1 MSFRIET
8 ATARDIPLILSLIR
22 EMATFE
28 KMLDAV
34 RIDEECLMEF
44 VFGARPCAEVLI
56 GYWGGEAVS
65 YAIVLPKFAS
75 FRGRP
80 NLYLEDL
87 FVRESMRGKG
97 LGKALLKHVARMA
110 VERDCAY
117 VEWNALNWNEPA
129 MGFYRELGAEAIADR
144 TYFSLRREA
153 LAKLAVE

>member
-1 MSFRIET
+1 
-8 ATARDIPLILSLIR
+8 
-22 EMATFE
+22 
-28 KMLDAV
+28 
-34 RIDEECLMEF
+34 MEF

-87 FVRESMRGKG
+87 LVRESMRGKG

>member
-8 ATARDIPLILSLIR
+8 ATARDIPVILSLIR

-28 KMLDAV
+28 NMLDAV
-34 RIDEECLMEF
+34 RIDEACLIEF

-56 GYWGGEAVS
+56 GYWDGEAVS
-65 YAIVLPKFAS
+65 YAIVLLKFAS

-87 FVRESMRGKG
+87 FVREPMRGKG
-97 LGKALLKHVARMA
+97 LGKALLRHVARMA
-110 VERDCAY
+110 VERNCAY

-129 MGFYRELGAEAIADR
+129 MRFYRGMGAREIDDR
-144 TYFSLRREA
+144 TYFA
-153 LAKLAVE
+153 LSGAALW